1 MDNREKLELL
11 RQTVLAAAQRSA
23 EETEAETKKIIE
35 DTVSAEKKRLS
46 DEISEIKSMSYDEL
60 RSRDEKELVTKDAK
74 LRKNILVKR
83 EAYMRELFSELE
95 NRLAAFRKSD
105 GYGEYLK
112 KAYKAAVK
120 EFGIP
125 DVAYCA
131 KGEKEL
137 CKNILPELSFEED
150 SSVRLGGFI
159 FGKGNLLLDFSFDNR
174 VEKERT
180 DFINGGKLRL
190 E

>member
-1 MDNREKLELL
+1 
-11 RQTVLAAAQRSA
+11 
-23 EETEAETKKIIE
+23 
-35 DTVSAEKKRLS
+35 
-46 DEISEIKSMSYDEL
+46 
-60 RSRDEKELVTKDAK
+60 
-74 LRKNILVKR
+74 
-83 EAYMRELFSELE
+83 MRGLFSELE
-95 NRLAAFRKSD
+95 NRLVAFRKSD

-112 KAYKAAVK
+112 KAYEAAVK

-150 SSVRLGGFI
+150 SSVRLGGVI
-159 FGKGNLLLDFSFDNR
+159 FGKGNLLLDLSFDNR